1 MKHDQAKAKDIEF
14 APASMGPLILCFSVF
29 ETLLVG
35 CFHLLIIQDVQVRSG
50 EMDPFVGEQEDRY
63 WDFVLAV
70 LVIAAPAL
78 LLILPEPLFWDK
90 ADASLAAAE
99 KAAG

>member
-1 MKHDQAKAKDIEF
+1 
-14 APASMGPLILCFSVF
+14 
-29 ETLLVG
+29 
-35 CFHLLIIQDVQVRSG
+35 
-50 EMDPFVGEQEDRY
+50 MDPFVGEQEDRY